1 MRTSRRK
8 AVRPFAAARALRRLL
23 GNPDDTQQVF
33 AIVDALKGRQTERG
47 LRQFAAT
54 EVGRQVLAE
63 RRHLIDTL
71 NDRTTLAALPRGTL
85 GREYHEFLAEENL
98 SAAGLAEVPRDR
110 GEMTPDEQL
119 FANRMRDLHD
129 LFHVITGYGREPMGE
144 VCALAFTYPQMKG
157 RGIGVI
163 AFVGMLKISRDLP
176 GCGVPGAVA
185 EAYRYG
191 RSAARLAAQDW
202 EALMDQ
208 PVAAL
213 RVRFGLRPP
222 AKYQAALAAR
232 LASKVKSIPSRSPR
246 AGEGR
251 GEG

>member
-1 MRTSRRK
+1 MRTSSRN
-8 AVRPFAAARALRRLL
+8 AVRPFAAARALRRLI

-47 LRQFAAT
+47 LRRFAAT
-54 EVGRQVLAE
+54 ELGRQVLAE

-71 NDRTTLAALPRGTL
+71 NDRAALAALPRGTL
-85 GREYHEFLAEENL
+85 GREYHEFLAEQNL
-98 SAAGLAEVPRDR
+98 TAAGLAEVPRNR

-144 VCALAFTYPQMKG
+144 ICVLAFTYPQIKG

-163 AFVGMLKISRDLP
+163 ALVGMLKLSRDLP
-176 GCGVPGAVA
+176 GAGVPGAVA
-185 EAYRYG
+185 ESYRRG

-202 EALMDQ
+202 ESLMDQ

-213 RVRFGLRPP
+213 RDRFGLRPP
-222 AKYQAALAAR
+222 VKYQA
-232 LASKVKSIPSRSPR
+232 VR
-246 AGEGR
+246 AGAGLTPA
-251 GEG
+251 